1 MILET
6 IVTRQAPGG
15 ACHIAPVGVHVVDAG
30 YLIMP
35 FRPSTTLENV
45 LASGCAVINMTDD
58 VRIFAGCL
66 TGRRDWPLAPADR
79 IAGSRLRD
87 TLAHVEVEVIEIFD
101 DDTRPQ
107 LLCRAVHEAQHQAFR
122 GFNRAQFAVLEA
134 AILVSRLGML
144 PAEKIEREMAYLQI
158 GMDKT
163 ASPRE
168 REAWGWLTERIA
180 EHRRQTEARA
190 VPA

>member
-6 IVTRQAPGG
+6 IVTSQAPGG
-15 ACHIAPVGVHVVDAG
+15 ACHIAPMGVHVVDAG

-35 FRPSTTLENV
+35 FRPSTTLENL

-66 TGRRDWPLAPADR
+66 TGRRDWPLAPAAR
-79 IAGSRLRD
+79 IACSRLRD
-87 TLAHVEVEVIEIFD
+87 TLAHVEVEVIEIGD
-101 DDTRPQ
+101 DDTRPT
-107 LLCRAVHEAQHQAFR
+107 LLCRGVHEAHHQAFR

-134 AILVSRLGML
+134 AILVSRLDRL
-144 PAEKIEREMAYLQI
+144 PPHKIESEMAYLQI

-163 ASPRE
+163 AGPRE
-168 REAWGWLTERIA
+168 REAWGWLTDRIA
-180 EHRRQTEARA
+180 EHRRQAEGEAVSA
-190 VPA
+190 

>member
-6 IVTRQAPGG
+6 IVTSQAPGG
-15 ACHIAPVGVHVVDAG
+15 ACHIAPMGVHVVDAG

-35 FRPSTTLENV
+35 FRPSTTLENL

-66 TGRRDWPLAPADR
+66 TGRRDWPLAPATR
-79 IAGSRLRD
+79 IACSRLRD
-87 TLAHVEVEVIEIFD
+87 TLAHVEVEVIEIGD
-101 DDTRPQ
+101 DDTRPR
-107 LLCRAVHEAQHQAFR
+107 LLCRTVHEAHHRAFR

-134 AILVSRLGML
+134 AILVSRLDRL
-144 PAEKIEREMAYLQI
+144 PPHKIESEMTYLQI

-163 ASPRE
+163 AGPRE
-168 REAWGWLTERIA
+168 REAWGWLTDRIA
-180 EHRRQTEARA
+180 EHRRQAEGKA
-190 VPA
+190 VSA